1 MAIRTFPVRV
11 DLEQAGGRTR
21 IHIFP
26 ETVTIRVGDGLEW
39 DFRYLGGADAIV
51 EEIVIEFE
59 KPAPFSKSSF
69 RIKNPGSARPQRQLS
84 GAAVASAASQAFRY
98 TIRCLNLVK
107 TEIASAQ
114 PALIITET

>member
-26 ETVTIRVGDGLEW
+26 EMVTIRVGDGLEW

-51 EEIVIEFE
+51 EEIAIEFD
-59 KPAPFSKSSF
+59 KPSPFAKSSY
-69 RIKNPGSARPQRQLS
+69 RLKNPGSARPQRQLS
-84 GAAVASAASQAFRY
+84 GPALSSAAGKTFRY
-98 TIRCLNLVK
+98 TIRCFNLVK
-107 TEIASAQ
+107 TEIASVQ
-114 PALIITET
+114 PVLIISE